1 MHADP
6 SGAAAGKDAGGIAG
20 HSGSQ
25 TKLLVLG
32 ALGVVYGD
40 IGTSPIYAFRQA
52 LSVSTGAGS
61 SQREVLG
68 LLSLIVWALTL
79 TVAVKYVFFVTR
91 ADNNG
96 EGGTLSL
103 MELARKTFD
112 RAPVWITGLGVLG
125 AALFFGDAL
134 ITPAISVL
142 SAVEGVKVVAPRV
155 EPLVVP
161 LTMVIIVFLF
171 SVQRYGTAKVSFVF
185 GPVIALWFLVLGIA
199 GLAQIIA
206 NPVVL
211 WAMSPWY
218 GIEFLISHSHISLVL
233 LGAIF
238 LAVTGAEALY
248 VDMGHFGRKP
258 IVLAWFGL
266 VFPCLLLN
274 YFGQGAFVLSAGLAN
289 VTSPFFEMHPEW
301 FILPFVALATVATVI
316 ASQAVITG
324 TYSLARQAIALNMLP
339 RMTEVH
345 TSATQSGQIYL
356 PQINTMLMIGVL
368 ILVPAFGSSD
378 ALSHAY
384 GIAVASVMVVTL
396 ALLSV
401 VMWRSWKWP
410 LRAVLLFVVT
420 YAVIDGAFLLANLT
434 KVQSGGWVTLAIAAF
449 VCLIMTL
456 WIT

>member
-1 MHADP
+1 
-6 SGAAAGKDAGGIAG
+6 
-20 HSGSQ
+20 
-25 TKLLVLG
+25 V
-32 ALGVVYGD
+32 
-40 IGTSPIYAFRQA
+40 
-52 LSVSTGAGS
+52 
-61 SQREVLG
+61 
-68 LLSLIVWALTL
+68 
-79 TVAVKYVFFVTR
+79 
-91 ADNNG
+91 
-96 EGGTLSL
+96 
-103 MELARKTFD
+103 
-112 RAPVWITGLGVLG
+112 
-125 AALFFGDAL
+125 
-134 ITPAISVL
+134 
-142 SAVEGVKVVAPRV
+142 
-155 EPLVVP
+155 
-161 LTMVIIVFLF
+161 
-171 SVQRYGTAKVSFVF
+171 
-185 GPVIALWFLVLGIA
+185 
-199 GLAQIIA
+199 A

-218 GIEFLISHSHISLVL
+218 GIDFLISHREISMVL

-289 VTSPFFEMHPEW
+289 VESPFFEMHPEW

-345 TSATQSGQIYL
+345 TSATQSGQIYM

-396 ALLSV
+396 ALLMV

-410 LRAVLLFVVT
+410 LRAVLLFFVT
-420 YAVIDGAFLLANLT
+420 YAVIDGAFLMANLHLNGLT
-434 KVQSGGWVTLAIAAF
+434 IGTCEPGSAQICAPAAA
-449 VCLIMTL
+449 MPQAR
-456 WIT
+456 